1 MISLSRD
8 EFRPFR
14 YQMHSSPSEGRNV
27 GENKD
32 YHHLLLNIKMH
43 KAADL
48 SL

>member
-8 EFRPFR
+8 ELRLLR
-14 YQMHSSPSEGRNV
+14 YQMHSSPSEGKNV

-43 KAADL
+43 KAEDL